1 MQEQTQAVLFDL
13 DGTLVETH
21 IDFPAMSAAMR
32 AMADAAGVPVDV
44 HQGLD
49 ILGVVYA
56 SVAWIDANSS
66 GGRLPPGTT
75 ANSAGHGADFQKAAF
90 AELEELE
97 VHGCSWPEEIPHAA
111 STLAEIRRRGL
122 GIGIV
127 TRNCRRVSQSLID
140 RFGLTCD
147 ILLTRDDVPRVKPD
161 PDHLL
166 RALAKLGVGASMSTM
181 VGDHWMD
188 IRAGVD
194 AGCRSTVGVLHR
206 RTRDFYAPCP
216 PSHYAESLADLLGW
230 L

>member
-1 MQEQTQAVLFDL
+1 MQDQIRAVLFDL

-21 IDFPAMSAAMR
+21 IDFPAMSMAMR
-32 AMADAAGVPVDV
+32 DMAEAAGVPIDV

-56 SVAWIDANSS
+56 SAAWIDANSDGS
-66 GGRLPPGTT
+66 
-75 ANSAGHGADFQKAAF
+75 GADFQKAAF

-97 VHGCSWPEEIPHAA
+97 VRGCSRPEEIPHAE
-111 STLAEIRRRGL
+111 STLVEIRHRGL

-127 TRNCRRVSQSLID
+127 TRNCRRVSEMLVD
-140 RFGLTCD
+140 RFGLACD

-161 PDHLL
+161 PDHLH
-166 RALAKLGVGASMSTM
+166 RALAKLGVEASMSTM

-194 AGCRSTVGVLHR
+194 AGCRSTVGVLHNR
-206 RTRDFYAPCP
+206 SREFYAPCP
-216 PSHYAESLADLLGW
+216 PSHYAESLADLLDW